1 MLSPEKLARRVALA
15 SIGVSAIL
23 AVVKIVVGLSAN
35 SVALVSDGLESTAD
49 FFTSGLVLA
58 GLWVASKP
66 ADEDHPY
73 GHGRLET
80 LTGLAIGLML
90 VATGT
95 GICLRALEHR
105 NDQHAPAL
113 FAIWPLAGS
122 ILLKSI
128 LSAAKFRFSR
138 RIGSAGLKADAW
150 NDFVDILSGTVAL
163 IAVLLAVFVPQK
175 MSAADHYGGFVIGLI
190 VIFIGLRVARETV
203 LQLMDTMPDE
213 GQMAQ
218 IRDAAMRVD
227 GALGIEKCFARKTGL
242 RYHVDLHLEVD
253 PDLTVRA
260 SHEIATDVKHAIKNE
275 LDWVEDVLVHV
286 EPHIPASQFR

>member
-1 MLSPEKLARRVALA
+1 VLSPEKLARRVALA
-15 SIGVSAIL
+15 SIGVSAVL

-73 GHGRLET
+73 GHGRFET

-90 VATGT
+90 VAAGT

-113 FAIWPLAGS
+113 YAIWPLAGS

-150 NDFVDILSGTVAL
+150 NDFVDILSGSVAL

-175 MSAADHYGGFVIGLI
+175 MSAADHYGGFLIGLI

>member
-1 MLSPEKLARRVALA
+1 VLSPEKLARRVALA
-15 SIGVSAIL
+15 SIGVSAVL
-23 AVVKIVVGLSAN
+23 AVVKIVVGLAAN

-73 GHGRLET
+73 GHGRFET

-90 VATGT
+90 VAAGT

-113 FAIWPLAGS
+113 YAIWPLAGS

-128 LSAAKFRFSR
+128 LSTAKFRFSR
-138 RIGSAGLKADAW
+138 RIGSAGLSADAW
-150 NDFVDILSGTVAL
+150 NDFVDILSGSVAL

-175 MSAADHYGGFVIGLI
+175 LSAADHYGGFVIGLI
-190 VIFIGLRVARETV
+190 VVFIGLRVVRETV

>member
-1 MLSPEKLARRVALA
+1 VLSPEKLARRVALA
-15 SIGVSAIL
+15 SIGVSAVL
-23 AVVKIVVGLSAN
+23 AVVKIVVGMAAN

-90 VATGT
+90 VAAGT

-113 FAIWPLAGS
+113 YAIWPLAGS

-150 NDFVDILSGTVAL
+150 NDFVDILSGSVAL

-175 MSAADHYGGFVIGLI
+175 MSAADHYGGFLIGLI

>member
-15 SIGVSAIL
+15 SIGVSAVL
-23 AVVKIVVGLSAN
+23 AVVKIVVGMAAN

-90 VATGT
+90 VAAGT

-113 FAIWPLAGS
+113 YAIWPLAGS

-150 NDFVDILSGTVAL
+150 NDFVDILSGSVAL

-175 MSAADHYGGFVIGLI
+175 MSAADHYGGFLIGLI